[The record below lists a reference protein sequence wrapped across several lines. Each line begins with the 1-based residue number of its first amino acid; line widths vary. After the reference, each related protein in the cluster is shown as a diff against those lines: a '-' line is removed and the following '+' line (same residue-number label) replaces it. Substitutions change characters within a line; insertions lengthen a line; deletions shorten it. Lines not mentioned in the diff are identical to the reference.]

1 MPQMQFL
8 EDEERKDN
16 ATNAVSRRRRTA
28 VCWSECFP
36 HRQRRLRNQSA
47 VDDTDEV
54 DVSDDSVTDSSFTS
68 DSASDRDASSDDVSS
83 DDDSD
88 SDYVITTRRSAE
100 EEEEV
105 EDGNLPLRE
114 SSATNC
120 ESSRSTFLPTDYAD
134 DQPGP
139 SNVKAAPLNV
149 SELISFI
156 DDNAS
161 SVSDSPFSEQPS
173 SAAFP
178 DDSDDEAK
186 VDFPRWMR
194 LTQPLR
200 FPYVAQLEDEVVYFR
215 QGHEFYLNAVETRG
229 LYYVTP
235 RLRPLAHLNAEEFCI
250 VEEVKYLRKPYRLI
264 ALKLA
269 QTSAAGVRTGLVF
282 SVKYHDMENVP
293 DFIILRHLYDESVA
307 HRYQPGTRIE
317 TILDNHWWTGTIDK
331 KEVHDEENYPRSNWY
346 CLTVRWDTGEDEKM
360 SPWDVQPLLPHRRS
374 GIASEEDQVL
384 FSQYPVDEQHW
395 RGAVKGIRA
404 CSDRIIEA
412 IKSLENDPDIKPFT
426 APVSLVEYP
435 DYLWDVDY
443 PIDLSTIR
451 QRVENRFYRYF

>member
-1 MPQMQFL
+1 MTLTKSTYQTIPLLTHRSLLILRVTGTHQVTMFPVMMIVIN
-8 EDEERKDN
+8 R
-16 ATNAVSRRRRTA
+16 RRRRTELENGVDA
-28 VCWSECFP
+28 RRRNTSVTP
-36 HRQRRLRNQSA
+36 PRTRRRRQRI
-47 VDDTDEV
+47 
-54 DVSDDSVTDSSFTS
+54 
-68 DSASDRDASSDDVSS
+68 
-83 DDDSD
+83 
-88 SDYVITTRRSAE
+88 VITEE

-114 SSATNC
+114 SSVANC

-250 VEEVKYLRKPYRLI
+250 VEE
-264 ALKLA
+264 
-269 QTSAAGVRTGLVF
+269 
-282 SVKYHDMENVP
+282 
-293 DFIILRHLYDESVA
+293 
-307 HRYQPGTRIE
+307 
-317 TILDNHWWTGTIDK
+317 
-331 KEVHDEENYPRSNWY
+331 
-346 CLTVRWDTGEDEKM
+346 
-360 SPWDVQPLLPHRRS
+360 
-374 GIASEEDQVL
+374 
-384 FSQYPVDEQHW
+384 
-395 RGAVKGIRA
+395 
-404 CSDRIIEA
+404 
-412 IKSLENDPDIKPFT
+412 
-426 APVSLVEYP
+426 
-435 DYLWDVDY
+435 
-443 PIDLSTIR
+443 
-451 QRVENRFYRYF
+451 